1 MLYKQLKDQEEQQER
16 YHQENKELK
25 FKIRKL
31 EKILYGKKWFNITR
45 TMCSFNYFIGFNTL

>member
-31 EKILYGKKWFNITR
+31 EKILYGKK
-45 TMCSFNYFIGFNTL
+45 